1 MLLCVCVSLRSAVL
15 ALCLLGVLA
24 LECHYCPLQA
34 AGTRCNITTECRG
47 HERCS
52 AGWRRYGR
60 VHVLAVQGC
69 APPELCG
76 SNQTLSL
83 KRTEYEISYT
93 CCCRHLCNTAATQN
107 LLHMFSSLNGSGAGL
122 LRVSGVLESHRR
134 LSLVR

>member
-1 MLLCVCVSLRSAVL
+1 VNEQQTVC
-15 ALCLLGVLA
+15 
-24 LECHYCPLQA
+24 A

-76 SNQTLSL
+76 SNRTLSL
-83 KRTEYEISYT
+83 KHAQYEVRYT
-93 CCCRHLCNTAATQN
+93 CCCRDLCNTAATLN
-107 LLHMFSSLNGSGAGL
+107 LLQQLTGGP
-122 LRVSGVLESHRR
+122 
-134 LSLVR
+134 LSPAENSCPED